1 MYIRKRHNNNI
12 KYKYIAVNNHY
23 YIFIPINT
31 IENIV
36 ICFVNPYFQLLLLCV
51 VIRFDAAR
59 KWFPEVGVVEMIYAS
74 LTGEVSIRK
83 LHSHLYDQSHH
94 AF

>member
-1 MYIRKRHNNNI
+1 M
-12 KYKYIAVNNHY
+12 
-23 YIFIPINT
+23 FTPFNT

-51 VIRFDAAR
+51 VISYDVAR
-59 KWFPEVGVVEMIYAS
+59 ESFPEVGVVEMMYAS
-74 LTGEVSIRK
+74 LTVEVSIRK
-83 LHSHLYDQSHH
+83 LHSYLFDQSHH

>member
-1 MYIRKRHNNNI
+1 VSTY
-12 KYKYIAVNNHY
+12 KYKYIAFNNHY
-23 YIFIPINT
+23 YIFTPFKA

-59 KWFPEVGVVEMIYAS
+59 KSFPEVGVVEMIYAS
-74 LTGEVSIRK
+74 LTDEISIRK